1 MSIGTLRDIITKARK
16 LSGTAT
22 DLQLTDN
29 QIIDYINSFYLYDFP
44 AQFRSLKLKEQYYFT
59 TKQGQDVYDFD
70 SEGYTTVQAPAYCEQ
85 RPIQLS
91 YNPENFWPLWQY
103 WQYTQNVLQGDG
115 TRGPYSGTVQSV
127 PIIRSHRNDPSAVT
141 YPISRVMNILFT
153 MNNTANFTTYNLTDD
168 GNGNLITIDI
178 DGVANGTPVGTI
190 NYQTGAFTFTLPVG
204 YVVTAGNDIVAEYNP
219 TLMAQPQSILF
230 FQNQFTLRPVPDKG
244 YAISLVAYRKPSQA
258 LLGSFEGTL
267 DFDGVPELIEW
278 WECLA
283 CGAAKKIYEDRLDTD
298 GIAVMDKMLEERYQV
313 AYTRT
318 WAELGKQQ
326 MSTIF
331 RAQLN
336 NTAQAGYGWFGSPQ
350 GG

>member
-22 DLQLTDN
+22 DFQLTDA

-44 AQFRSLKLKEQYYFT
+44 AQFRSLKLKDEYYFT
-59 TKQGQDVYDFD
+59 TKQGQDVYPFD
-70 SEGYTTVQAPAYCEQ
+70 SEGYTTVQGPVYCEQ
-85 RPIQLS
+85 RPISL
-91 YNPENFWPLWQY
+91 YHTPENFWPLWQY
-103 WQYTQNVLQGDG
+103 WQFTETVDQGDG
-115 TRGPYSGTVQSV
+115 TQGPYSGTLQSV
-127 PIIRSHRNDPSAVT
+127 PIIRSANNNPSNIT
-141 YPISRVMNILFT
+141 YPISRMMNILFT
-153 MNNTANFTTYNLTDD
+153 ANNTANFTTYNITDD
-168 GNGNLITIDI
+168 GNGNLITIDM
-178 DGVANGTPVGTI
+178 DGVADGTPVGTI
-190 NYQTGAFTFTLPVG
+190 NYRTGAFTFTLPVG
-204 YVVTAGNDIVAEYNP
+204 KTVTAGNDIIAEYNP
-219 TLMAQPQSILF
+219 TNMAMPQAILF

-244 YAISLVAYRKPSQA
+244 YAISLVAYRQPSQA
-258 LLGSFEGTL
+258 LLKSTEGTS
-267 DFDGVPELIEW
+267 DFTGVPELIEW

-326 MSTIF
+326 TSTIF

-336 NTAQAGYGWFGSPQ
+336 NTYQVGYGWFG
-350 GG
+350 GGN